1 MKKGNSIKR
10 WFTTT
15 NRIFNLTKIE
25 QDFKSMKSSDYK
37 YNINSEGETFKANV
51 YIEYYGYLVKTQRVE
66 DNSSDL

>member
-1 MKKGNSIKR
+1 
-10 WFTTT
+10 
-15 NRIFNLTKIE
+15 
-25 QDFKSMKSSDYK
+25 MKSSDYK